1 MSIWNAV
8 VLAGDRGVNDP
19 LLKAAKVFGKA
30 AVKFNGQT
38 LLERVVSTLIN
49 ARCIDKIY
57 VVGPSDECLRQ
68 HSYISAF
75 LENDNVVCLP
85 PESGPSSSALKG
97 VIKSDYYPA
106 LITTCDLPLLN
117 SQQIDDYCNSVQS
130 LDADFVVTA
139 VNYEGIG
146 QCMPE
151 LNKTKY
157 QFGTAHVCF
166 ANVFA
171 VLNEAGLRAIEYW
184 QDIENSRKKPIE
196 IIRKIDWLS
205 ILRYKFRLLT
215 LDQAANSLSQKVGT
229 KVKIERSNLPN
240 LALDVDSAHDYEVFT
255 KYFKSLD

>member
-1 MSIWNAV
+1 MSNWNAI

-19 LLKAAKVFGKA
+19 LANAAKVFGKA
-30 AVKFNGQT
+30 AVKLNGQT

-57 VVGPSDECLRQ
+57 VVGPGDECLQQ
-68 HSYISAF
+68 HSYLSIF
-75 LENDNVVCLP
+75 LENNNVVCLP
-85 PESGPSSSALKG
+85 PESGPSSSALKA
-97 VIKSDYYPA
+97 VIKSDYYPT
-106 LITTCDLPLLN
+106 LIITCDLPLLN

-139 VNYEGIG
+139 VNYEDIG

-151 LNKTKY
+151 LKKTKY
-157 QFGTAHVCF
+157 RFGTKQVCF

-171 VLNEAGLRAIEYW
+171 VLSKPGLRAIEYW
-184 QDIENSRKKPIE
+184 KDIENSRKKPIE

-215 LDQAANSLSQKVGT
+215 LDQTANSLSQKVGA
-229 KVKIERSNLPN
+229 KIKIERSSVPN